1 MRIICTVVVH
11 GEVRLIIAFRPERP
25 ASVRVRYVWVCL
37 YIRIYIYIYIKDT
50 TRVSQMDTN
59 SNENRC
65 GPSILLNFSAAINV
79 SKRTFGS
86 A

>member
-1 MRIICTVVVH
+1 M
-11 GEVRLIIAFRPERP
+11 
-25 ASVRVRYVWVCL
+25 SVFD
-37 YIRIYIYIYIKDT
+37 YIYIRLYKT
-50 TRVSQMDTN
+50 QREFPKWTQTR
-59 SNENRC
+59 NENRC